1 MKTKIIIFIICYIF
15 IVPFTSPSANKTNSK
30 TEKKLKQAKKIIND
44 KLGGITV
51 AKNDKVIYFAY
62 GSNMLHQR
70 LQKRVSSAIPLGIA
84 TLDDYNLVWHK
95 KSKDGSTKCSI
106 AKGNDNDEVYGVL
119 YEFDPSQ
126 KSALDK
132 AEGLGYGY
140 EEADVEVLYK
150 GKNITAKTYYAT
162 DIIEKILP
170 YDWYKAF
177 VIAGAQLNNLPNE
190 YLEDLK
196 EYPST
201 QDPNKERRTDNYE
214 ILTGY

>member
-15 IVPFTSPSANKTNSK
+15 IVPFTSHSVNKTNSK
-30 TEKKLKQAKKIIND
+30 TEKKFKQAKKIIND

-51 AKNDKVIYFAY
+51 AKNGKIIYFAY

-106 AKGNDNDEVYGVL
+106 VKGNDKDEVYGVL

-170 YDWYKAF
+170 YKWYKAF
-177 VIAGAQLNNLPNE
+177 VIAGARSNKLPE
-190 YLEDLK
+190 DYLEELIK
-196 EYPST
+196 YPAIV
-201 QDPNKERRTDNYE
+201 DPNKDRSSDNYE